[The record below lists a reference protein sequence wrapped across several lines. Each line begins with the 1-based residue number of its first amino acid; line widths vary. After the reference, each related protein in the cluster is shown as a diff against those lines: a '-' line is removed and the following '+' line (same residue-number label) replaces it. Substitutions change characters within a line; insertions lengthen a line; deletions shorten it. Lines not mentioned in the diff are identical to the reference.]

1 MALKCGRRHPSK
13 ELCICMAAFGT
24 AYWSTKGFR
33 HADKHEWQRPY
44 ASRLLC
50 TLAHGLTLLL
60 L

>member
-1 MALKCGRRHPSK
+1 
-13 ELCICMAAFGT
+13 MAAFGT